1 MSEQVK
7 IGRRTFLKGSAAA
20 SALLALAACKKADDA
35 PTAEAEGTGATAKVY
50 INNPVSIDPYN
61 CQESEGTQVCYQIFD
76 SLTDYDYEKGE
87 LVPSAAASW
96 KANDDATEFTFTLAE
111 GAKFH
116 NGDPVDAESF
126 KRAWTRLVDPKTNES
141 SPSAVNYHI
150 AMVDGYDA
158 LVAGETDELT
168 GVTCPDEKTLVVKL
182 AVPYADF
189 PYVASHPALGPV
201 PAVALEDFDT
211 FFRAPIGNG
220 PFMMDGKWE
229 DGQYI
234 NVKRFEDYVGDKPS
248 IAAVQF
254 NIQKDMETAYKE
266 FQAGNYDFC
275 DVPTAQIKSAQ
286 DTYGVSEDGYT
297 ITPGKQCLDGDQ
309 PSTYYLVLNLKDPAM
324 ADVNLRRAISLAIDR
339 QTICDSVLQGTRLP
353 ATNLCPPPCR
363 GYEEGQWAWCKYD
376 PDQATAI
383 LDQYYPKDASGS
395 RGVKVTLMYNVDGS
409 HKEIMEAVQ
418 GNLNQVGIDVE
429 QSTLEWASY
438 LTKLQSGDFQ
448 MGRNGWVAE
457 YPSIDNFL
465 YSLLYTGNADNLSG
479 YSNQQVDDLI
489 MEARATRDDDRRYQ
503 LLQEANKIAGDDVPM
518 VPLFYYKFAK
528 VGSSRIAHAYL
539 SPIEQ
544 SSAATW
550 ELQA

>member
-96 KANDDATEFTFTLAE
+96 KPNDGATEFTFTLVE

-297 ITPGKQCLDGDQ
+297 ITPGKQMLLGDEA
-309 PSTYYLVLNLKDPAM
+309 SVYYLTVNNNDPVLKDP
-324 ADVNLRRAISLAIDR
+324 NLRKAISLAINR
-339 QTICDSVLQGTRLP
+339 QAICDTVFSGTRTP
-353 ATNLCPPPCR
+353 AANIVPPGIA
-363 GYEEGQWAWCKYD
+363 GYEDDVWEYSHYD
-376 PDQATAI
+376 KDAAVKL
-383 LDQYYPKDASGS
+383 LDQYYPADADGK
-395 RGVKVTLMYNVDGS
+395 RNVSFQLSFNGDGN
-409 HKEIMEAVQ
+409 HGDIMEAIQ
-418 GNLNQVGIDVE
+418 ADLAAVGIDA
-429 QSTLEWASY
+429 QLDQGEWAAILDRYQNGDYQAGRLGWIADYPIMDNY
-438 LTKLQSGDFQ
+438 L
-448 MGRNGWVAE
+448 
-457 YPSIDNFL
+457 YPLF
-465 YSLLYTGNADNLSG
+465 YTGNGDNRSL
-479 YSNQQVDDLI
+479 YSNPAVD
-489 MEARATRDDDRRYQ
+489 EALDKARQTTDDDERIAA
-503 LLQEANKIAGDDVPM
+503 LQAVNKTISEDFPVIPIF
-518 VPLFYYKFAK
+518 FYKHTY
-528 VGSSRIAHAYL
+528 VGSDKVKSAYVDPSKKIKL
-539 SPIEQ
+539 R
-544 SSAATW
+544 AA
-550 ELQA
+550 EMEG